1 MKESFSFRRRMQS
14 FRPAFKGIGLLFR
27 NEHNAWI
34 HMVVSLAVIGFGI
47 VFSLTAVEWIA
58 LILSIG
64 FVFMA
69 EMINSSIEKLA
80 DAVEEKTNEKIRIA
94 KDLAA
99 GAVLVAAI
107 CAAAIG
113 LIVFV
118 PHAIG
123 LLT

>member
-1 MKESFSFRRRMQS
+1 
-14 FRPAFKGIGLLFR
+14 
-27 NEHNAWI
+27 
-34 HMVVSLAVIGFGI
+34 MVVSLAVIGFGI